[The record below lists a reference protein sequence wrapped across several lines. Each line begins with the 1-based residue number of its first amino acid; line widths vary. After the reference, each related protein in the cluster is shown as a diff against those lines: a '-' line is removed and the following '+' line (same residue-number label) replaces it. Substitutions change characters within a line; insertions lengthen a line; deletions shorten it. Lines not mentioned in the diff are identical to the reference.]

1 MHPSLFRTAQVVLGK
16 EGLRMQST
24 QRMLSQ
30 TGSVFWIT
38 AALSAAL
45 IVWGVFFTS
54 SFAAAA
60 QAAFDFTTAN
70 LSWFYMISTT
80 LFLAFVIWL
89 AFSRY
94 GKIRPEPQ

>member
-1 MHPSLFRTAQVVLGK
+1 
-16 EGLRMQST
+16 MQST

-60 QAAFDFTTAN
+60 QAAFGFTTAN

-80 LFLAFVIWL
+80 LFLGFVIWL

-94 GKIRPEPQ
+94 GKIRLGKEGEEPEFGRFS